1 MSDYL
6 GTLDGAVADQVQTE
20 DLREL
25 PQPRRTHRS
34 ARKAGTAF
42 ESLIA
47 AYLAAEL
54 DDDRIERRAK
64 NGVKDRGDITG
75 VRTIR
80 GGRVVIEAK
89 NYSADRIQVSAWLR
103 EVETERANDDAAIG
117 AVVSKAYR
125 SAKPAD
131 QIVFMTLETFA
142 HLIEGGAE
150 L

>member
-1 MSDYL
+1 VSDYL

-42 ESLIA
+42 ESSVA

-75 VRTIR
+75 VKTIR
-80 GGRVVIEAK
+80 GGRVVIECK
-89 NYSADRIQVSAWLR
+89 NVATLALPAWLR
-103 EVETERANDDAAIG
+103 EAETEAGNDDAVIG
-117 AVVSKAYR
+117 VVVHKRRGVAD
-125 SAKPAD
+125 PAE
-131 QIVFMTLETFA
+131 QFVTMTLNTLA
-142 HLIEGGAE
+142 RLLNGGAE